1 MIDDI
6 KYLFFVLSVEN
17 RFKLILLLVCMV
29 IGLIFEI
36 FSIAL
41 ILPFLTVI
49 SDVSLLKNY
58 RFLTDYLDYFSQ
70 ISGFSQILVM
80 TILFVGFSILNG
92 LFRMFLLWFNFSYIY
107 KVGAEIG
114 QKVFNTIIFQPMSF
128 HTENSS
134 SVSLGAT
141 RKVDYVVDTII
152 KPLLQGLASA
162 IFAIGIVILML
173 TLAPEATSIFF
184 CVAFSYY
191 AAVSSFFKSRLNQI
205 SRIVA
210 KNETS
215 RISIVQE
222 ALGSIR
228 DVIIDKKHLFFI
240 ARFSKQNSQLRFLQ
254 GRTGFLSLSPRY
266 LLEALGM
273 SAIALIA
280 YIAVNGGASILD
292 SLPILGLLAISAQK
306 LLPLIQ
312 QVYVSWSSINAS
324 KHLLS
329 EVIEILQLTEDISN
343 DIETCHKDV
352 VGEDIFNF
360 SSSGNEIPLISVK
373 NLKYRYPSA
382 DRNVLNGISLN
393 IARGE
398 SIGLIGETG
407 SGKSTLIDLIM
418 GLNFDIQGRIS
429 IGGIELNQD
438 NCSGWHKILSH
449 VPQAIY
455 LLDATIAE
463 NIALGEEAELASFD
477 RIVAAA
483 KKAKLDDF
491 VMQLGSGYETR
502 VGERGVKLS
511 GGQRQRIGIAR
522 ALYKGADVLVFDE
535 ATSALDSKTEN
546 LLIRDIAALKGD
558 ITILMIAHRLS
569 TLSSCDRII
578 ELQNGVISWTGSY
591 DELVG
596 KT

>member
-1 MIDDI
+1 MVDDL
-6 KYLFFVLSVEN
+6 KYLFFVLSFEN
-17 RFKLILLLVCMV
+17 RFKLILLLVFMV

-92 LFRMFLLWFNFSYIY
+92 LFRMVLLWFNFSYIY

-141 RKVDYVVDTII
+141 RKVDYVVDAII

-162 IFAIGIVILML
+162 IFAIGIVVLML
-173 TLAPEATSIFF
+173 TSAPEATSIFF

-191 AAVSSFFKSRLNQI
+191 AAVSFFFKSRLNQI

-240 ARFSKQNSQLRFLQ
+240 AKFSKQNSQLRFLQ
-254 GRTGFLSLSPRY
+254 GRTNILSLSPRY

-273 SAIALIA
+273 SAIAIIA
-280 YIAVNGGASILD
+280 YVAVSGGASILD

-306 LLPLIQ
+306 LLPLLQ

-329 EVIEILQLTEDISN
+329 EVIEILQRTEDVPN
-343 DIETCHKDV
+343 DTEICHKDD

-360 SSSGNEIPLISVK
+360 SGSDNDIPLITVE

-393 IARGE
+393 IVRGE

-418 GLNFDIQGRIS
+418 GLNFGYQGRIA
-429 IGGIELNQD
+429 IGGIGLNQN

-463 NIALGEEAELASFD
+463 NIALGEEANLVNND
-477 RIVAAA
+477 RIVSAA

-522 ALYKGADVLVFDE
+522 ALYKGADVLIFDE

-546 LLIRDIAALKGD
+546 LLIRDIGALKGD

-578 ELQNGVISWTGSY
+578 ELQNGLISWTGSY
-591 DELVG
+591 DELVDRN
-596 KT
+596 